1 MSLLDNLTTYF
12 SKRDSCEIISSNKK
26 MEVGQI
32 EDKMVE
38 VNRILS
44 SFWRRIHNICTDTG
58 NQPHS
63 L

>member
-1 MSLLDNLTTYF
+1 MSLLDNLTTYI

-44 SFWRRIHNICTDTG
+44 SFWRIHNICTDTG